1 MATITDIIRE
11 RALANGADPDV
22 LLRFAQ
28 VESGLDPNARAK
40 SSSAGG
46 LFQFVDKTW
55 GQYGGEGDRFDPY
68 TAADA
73 GARLLRDNAAVLQSA
88 GIDPTTPNA
97 YLAHFAGAGTAAK
110 LLKAD
115 DATPVANILS
125 PQAVQANPF
134 LSKMTVGDLRTWA
147 TNKMTPG
154 QVQSGTPSPAAG
166 SGGTGGAQPDRA
178 MTGMLPMLTMSAAGD
193 AEQSNGLASVAGML
207 TGPAQDPPPIAAPP
221 PMQVPPP
228 RRIDLN
234 RLRTALQTP
243 LMQRG
248 SSFPR

>member
-11 RALANGADPDV
+11 RALANGADPDT

-46 LFQFVDKTW
+46 LFQFVDGTW
-55 GQYGGEGDRFDPY
+55 RDYGNGGDRFDPY

-73 GARLLRDNAAVLQSA
+73 GARLLRDNSAVLQKA
-88 GIDPTTPNA
+88 GIEPTGPNA

-115 DATPVANILS
+115 DATPVVSILS

-134 LSKMTVGDLRTWA
+134 LAKMSVGDLRTWA
-147 TNKMTPG
+147 AGKMTPG
-154 QVQSGTPSPAAG
+154 GVQSDPAAPAAG
-166 SGGTGGAQPDRA
+166 AQQFTAP
-178 MTGMLPMLTMSAAGD
+178 MTGMLSFPSLEQGSASAPDFSALFSNASTPPD
-193 AEQSNGLASVAGML
+193 AAIAAA
-207 TGPAQDPPPIAAPP
+207 PAPPPIPIA
-221 PMQVPPP
+221 VPKRVDPAK
-228 RRIDLN
+228 L
-234 RLRTALQTP
+234 RLALQTP
-243 LMQRG
+243 LTQRG
-248 SSFPR
+248 FSLR